1 MQIVPLS
8 GVLVLYD
15 LSTGF
20 PRPLAPGS
28 LWKSLFLQLMVCL
41 TLESELL
48 AG

>member
-1 MQIVPLS
+1 MQLVPFS

-28 LWKSLFLQLMVCL
+28 LWKSLFLQIHGLSHPGV
-41 TLESELL
+41 
-48 AG
+48 